1 MTSSDLPS
9 GFVVNLPGLL
19 IIRQNIKT
27 CERSIGMRFIHTSDW
42 HLGRIF
48 HGTHLTDDQAYILED
63 FIKLVSY
70 SKPDAVLI
78 AGDIYDRAAP
88 PAEAVNLLDDVLSRI
103 LLDCKAPVVLIA
115 GNHDSPERMGFGA
128 KLLARQG
135 LHIAGVLD
143 KGIAPV
149 EIRDADGP
157 VYIYPLP
164 YADPPVVREKFSAK
178 DIRDHN
184 EAAAFI
190 INQLTSGIP
199 SGVRSI
205 LVGHA
210 FVAGGEVSESERPL
224 SIEGSGYVDPEHYYA
239 FHYAALG
246 HLHRPQYA
254 GRENIRYS
262 GSLMKYSFS
271 EAGQRKSVTLVEMD
285 RLGKTA
291 IEEVCLT
298 PRRDVRCL
306 EGLLNDILAGPRSG
320 ESRDDYIKITLT
332 DSGAILDAMGKLRS
346 VYPNV
351 LHIERPFLTADME
364 LRGPGGDHRG
374 LSETDLFSS
383 FFEQVTGTALSPE
396 QLQVFK
402 DTVENLYR
410 QEREATV

>member
-1 MTSSDLPS
+1 
-9 GFVVNLPGLL
+9 
-19 IIRQNIKT
+19 
-27 CERSIGMRFIHTSDW
+27 MRFIHTSDW

-48 HGTHLTDDQAYILED
+48 HGTHLTDDQAYVLED

-70 SKPDAVLI
+70 SKPDVVLI

-103 LLDCKAPVVLIA
+103 LLYCRVPVILIA
-115 GNHDSPERMGFGA
+115 GNHDSPERLGFGA

-143 KGIAPV
+143 KNIAPV
-149 EIRDADGP
+149 EIYDADGP
-157 VYIYPLP
+157 VYIYPVP
-164 YADPPVVREKFSAK
+164 YADPPVVREKFSIN
-178 DIRDHN
+178 DVHDHN
-184 EAAAFI
+184 EAMAYI
-190 INQLTSGIP
+190 TNQLTADIP
-199 SGVRSI
+199 SGARSI
-205 LVGHA
+205 MVGHS

-224 SIEGSGYVDPEHYYA
+224 SIEGSGFVDPEHFSS

-246 HLHRPQYA
+246 HLHRPQYT

-262 GSLMKYSFS
+262 GSLMKYSFF
-271 EAGQRKSVTLVEMD
+271 EAGHRKSVTLVEMD
-285 RLGKTA
+285 REGKTN

-320 ESRDDYIKITLT
+320 ESRDDYLKVTLT
-332 DSGAILDAMGKLRS
+332 DSGAILDALNKLRS

-351 LHIERPFLTADME
+351 LHIERPFLTSGAE

-374 LSETDLFSS
+374 LSETSLFLS
-383 FFEQVTGTALSPE
+383 FFEQVTGTALSAG
-396 QLQVFK
+396 QLQVFT

>member
-1 MTSSDLPS
+1 
-9 GFVVNLPGLL
+9 
-19 IIRQNIKT
+19 
-27 CERSIGMRFIHTSDW
+27 MRFIHTSDW

-48 HGTHLTDDQAYILED
+48 YGTHLTDDQAYILED
-63 FIKLVSY
+63 FIRLVSY

-88 PAEAVNLLDDVLSRI
+88 PAEVVSLLDDVLSRI
-103 LLDCKAPVVLIA
+103 LLDCRVPVVLIA
-115 GNHDSPERMGFGA
+115 GNHDSPERVGFA
-128 KLLARQG
+128 ARLLARQG

-143 KGIAPV
+143 KNIAPV
-149 EIRDADGP
+149 EIHDADGT

-164 YADPPVVREKFSAK
+164 YADPPVVREKFSVK
-178 DIRDHN
+178 DIHDHN
-184 EAAAFI
+184 EAMAYI
-190 INQLTSGIP
+190 IKQLTVNIP
-199 SGVRSI
+199 TGARLI

-210 FVAGGEVSESERPL
+210 FVVGGEVSESERPL
-224 SIEGSGYVDPEHYYA
+224 SIEGSGFVDPEHFFD

-271 EAGQRKSVTLVEMD
+271 EAGHRKSVALVEMD
-285 RLGKTA
+285 RLGKTT
-291 IEEVCLT
+291 IEEVYLT
-298 PRRDVRCL
+298 HRRDVRCL

-320 ESRDDYIKITLT
+320 ESRDDYLKVTLT
-332 DSGAILDAMGKLRS
+332 DSGAILDAIGKLRN

-351 LHIERPFLTADME
+351 LHIERPFLAEGLE
-364 LRGPGGDHRG
+364 LCGPGGDHRG
-374 LSETDLFSS
+374 LSETSLFSS
-383 FFEQVTGTALSPE
+383 FFEQVTGAALPAE

-410 QEREATV
+410 QERKATV

>member
-1 MTSSDLPS
+1 
-9 GFVVNLPGLL
+9 
-19 IIRQNIKT
+19 
-27 CERSIGMRFIHTSDW
+27 MRFIHTSDW

-63 FIKLVSY
+63 FIRLVGY
-70 SKPDAVLI
+70 SKPDVVLI

-103 LLDCKAPVVLIA
+103 LLDCKVPVVLIA
-115 GNHDSPERMGFGA
+115 GNHDSPERVGFGA
-128 KLLARQG
+128 RLLARQG

-143 KGIAPV
+143 KNIAPV
-149 EIRDADGP
+149 GIYDSDGP

-164 YADPPVVREKFSAK
+164 YADPPVVRERFSVK

-184 EAAAFI
+184 EAMAFI
-190 INQLTSGIP
+190 INQLTANIP
-199 SGVRSI
+199 AGTRLI
-205 LVGHA
+205 LVGHV

-224 SIEGSGYVDPEHYYA
+224 SIEGSGFVDLEHFFA

-246 HLHRPQYA
+246 HLHRPQYI
-254 GRENIRYS
+254 GSENIRYS

-271 EAGQRKSVTLVEMD
+271 EAGHRKSVTLVEMD
-285 RLGKTA
+285 RLGKTTV
-291 IEEVCLT
+291 EEVSLT

-320 ESRDDYIKITLT
+320 ESRDDYLKVTLT

-351 LHIERPFLTADME
+351 LHIERPFLAADLE
-364 LRGPGGDHRG
+364 LRGPGDDHRE
-374 LSETDLFSS
+374 LSETSLFSS
-383 FFEQVTGTALSPE
+383 FFKQVTGTVLSAE

-410 QEREATV
+410 QEKEATV